1 MADVLVSRSPRVFSR
16 TEKEVLKP
24 VNLFA
29 NLGTMLDW
37 LSDAVESS
45 CWLDVYLVAAGIQ
58 QLVEDHSGTTRLIIR
73 RAGPYLSRSR
83 IDLLGRIGR
92 GATAVD
98 WALEGALARLPR
110 NRDLAMHSNDI
121 AEYLRELAF
130 VLLARYSSSS
140 SDASLLQSRGRT
152 LGETLRPL
160 SMSFANEIVRLP
172 SCFRS
177 FDQRPADVGALVSKF
192 ADTGQLQDRPVC
204 VVGVRTSG
212 SYLAPLCAAAL
223 VLHGFTDVNT
233 ISIRPSWPL
242 AKEQKDALRRAV
254 DAGGRVLILDDPPA
268 SGRSIERVVDD
279 LDRKM
284 NIRPESVALLLGVF
298 ASPTEFSGILQRT
311 TIVTLPFE
319 AWDFQHLLEATV
331 VKETLGRLL
340 GDASDVLNVRA
351 TPTLSAVK
359 REHVARIFDVEIR
372 DAVTG
377 VSTWNKIVVQ
387 GVGLGYFGRHAVAI
401 SERAPRLFPSVIGLE
416 EGFLYYRELPSSD
429 KLAIS
434 HDRRNVAAQL
444 ASHVAERKNLLRVDS
459 DPSIFLAGRQ
469 PVWEV
474 AANIVGRSLGPLSMA
489 LHGSVVAPLVRR
501 ILYVTD
507 PSIPDCMT
515 STDTWFS
522 SKGSSPAVK
531 ANFAEGPFSHLDLAS
546 FDAAF
551 DLAGIAVAAD
561 SEEFSVLLRGAY
573 ERYGSPIEPERWML
587 LQLVHSWN
595 EQRLE
600 RVSRSTAARRNSRI
614 VHRYFAE
621 RFLADISS
629 STDGPWCALDL
640 DGVLETSPLG
650 FPATTLAGAL
660 ALRSLVAHGYRVIL
674 ASGRSLSELAERCET
689 YALFASVAEYGS
701 VIYDH
706 LHKTTIDLV
715 PEHDANQ
722 LFLLRNF
729 ITNHTDIVV
738 DDDYERIVRVYQIDD
753 RGRRRGLD
761 SEQATKLLKACP
773 CPEAVVTIHGDEQ
786 TDFVASSIDKGK
798 AICILL
804 QHLGGATGAAS
815 DGTNDLW
822 PLEFAIGD
830 SATDGSFLRLA
841 QRSFAPANANQVL
854 RKSGTRIVRQAYQA
868 GTAAAVANLIGH
880 QPGSCPTCG
889 APHMDD
895 ASLALVD
902 LLSIQEG
909 GRWGAIRRVLRLVR
923 SSFPGIRV
931 R

>member
-1 MADVLVSRSPRVFSR
+1 MTDVLASR
-16 TEKEVLKP
+16 TSRAPSQFEKEVLKP

-45 CWLDVYLVAAGIQ
+45 CWLDIFLVAAGIQ
-58 QLVEDHSGTTRLIIR
+58 QLVEDHSGTPRAIIR

-92 GATAVD
+92 GVMAVD
-98 WALEGALARLPR
+98 WAFEGPRGRLPR
-110 NRDLAMHSNDI
+110 SRELAVHSSNI
-121 AEYLRELAF
+121 AAYLSDLAF
-130 VLLARYSSSS
+130 VLLAGYSPSSSE
-140 SDASLLQSRGRT
+140 ASFLQSRGKS
-152 LGETLRPL
+152 LGEALRPL

-177 FDQRPADVGALVSKF
+177 FDQRPADVVALVSKF
-192 ADTGQLQDRPVC
+192 ADTGDWRDRPMC

-223 VLHGFTDVNT
+223 VLRGFTDVNT
-233 ISIRPSWPL
+233 ITIRPSWPL
-242 AKEQKDALRRAV
+242 TKEQKAALKRAV
-254 DAGGRVLILDDPPA
+254 DGGGRILILDDPPA
-268 SGRSIERVVDD
+268 SGRSIARVLDD
-279 LDRKM
+279 LDRRS

-311 TIVTLPFE
+311 TIITLPFE
-319 AWDFQHLLEATV
+319 SWDFQHLLEASV
-331 VKETLGRLL
+331 AKETLGRLL
-340 GDASDVLNVRA
+340 GDASEVVNVRV
-351 TPTLSAVK
+351 TPTVSAVT
-359 REHVARIFDVEIR
+359 RGHVTRIFEVEIR

-377 VSTWNKIVVQ
+377 ASAWNKIVVK
-387 GVGLGYFGRHAVAI
+387 GVGLGYFGRHSVAI
-401 SERAPRLFPSVIGLE
+401 SERAPHLFPSVIGFD
-416 EGFLYYRELPSSD
+416 EGFLYFRELPSSD
-429 KLAIS
+429 KLEIS
-434 HDRRNVAAQL
+434 HDRKNVAAQL

-459 DPSIFLAGRQ
+459 DPSVFLAGRQ

-489 LHGSVVAPLVRR
+489 LHGIVVAPLVRR
-501 ILYVTD
+501 ILYVAD

-515 STDTWFS
+515 STDTWFCS
-522 SKGSSPAVK
+522 GNSPHALK
-531 ANFAEGPFSHLDLAS
+531 ADFAEGPFSHLDLAS
-546 FDAAF
+546 FDAVF

-561 SEEFSVLLRGAY
+561 SEEFSILLRRAY
-573 ERYGSPIEPERWML
+573 ECYGSPIEPERLML

-600 RVSRSTAARRNSRI
+600 RVSRSTAARRNARI

-621 RFLADISS
+621 RFLADISPS
-629 STDGPWCALDL
+629 SDGPWCAIDL

-650 FPATTLAGAL
+650 FPATTSAGAL

-701 VIYDH
+701 VIYDQ

-715 PEHDANQ
+715 PEHDAIQ
-722 LFLLRNF
+722 LDLLRDF
-729 ITNHTDIVV
+729 ITDHTDIVV
-738 DDDYERIVRVYQIDD
+738 DDDYERIVRVYHIDD

-761 SEQATKLLKACP
+761 PDHATKLLRACP
-773 CPEAVVTIHGDEQ
+773 CPEAVITIHGDEQ
-786 TDFVASSIDKGK
+786 TDFVAASVDKGK
-798 AICILL
+798 AIGILL
-804 QHLGGATGAAS
+804 QHLEGTTGSVS
-815 DGTNDLW
+815 DGANDLW

-830 SATDGSFLRLA
+830 SVTDGSFLRLA
-841 QRSFAPANANQVL
+841 QRSFAPANANQEL
-854 RKSGTRIVRQAYQA
+854 RESGTRIVRQAYQA
-868 GTAAAVANLIGH
+868 GTAEAVANLIGH
-880 QPGSCPTCG
+880 QPGSCPTCR
-889 APHMDD
+889 APLMDD
-895 ASLALVD
+895 SSLALVD

-909 GRWGAIRRVLRLVR
+909 GRSGAIRRVLRLVY
-923 SSFPGIRV
+923 SSFPRIRV

>member
-1 MADVLVSRSPRVFSR
+1 MTDVFMSRSPRVPSL
-16 TEKEVLKP
+16 TKKERLKP

-37 LSDAVESS
+37 LSEAVESS
-45 CWLDVYLVAAGIQ
+45 CWLDVFLVTAGIQ
-58 QLVEDHSGTTRLIIR
+58 QLVEDHAGTTRLIIR
-73 RAGPYLSRSR
+73 RAGPYLSSSG
-83 IDLLGRIGR
+83 IDLLSRIGR
-92 GATAVD
+92 GAMAVD
-98 WALEGALARLPR
+98 WVLEGVSTRLPR
-110 NRDLAMHSNDI
+110 NRDLAIRSNDI

-130 VLLARYSSSS
+130 VLLARYSPSSS
-140 SDASLLQSRGRT
+140 EASLLQSHGIT
-152 LGETLRPL
+152 LGKALRPL
-160 SMSFANEIVRLP
+160 SKSFANEIVRLP

-177 FDQRPADVGALVSKF
+177 FDQRPADIEALVSKF
-192 ADTGQLQDRPVC
+192 ADVGQFQDRPMC

-242 AKEQKDALRRAV
+242 AKEQKDALRRAA
-254 DAGGRVLILDDPPA
+254 DAGGRILILDDPPV

-279 LDRKM
+279 LDQRM
-284 NIRPESVALLLGVF
+284 NIPPESVALLLGVF
-298 ASPTEFSGILQRT
+298 SSPTEFSGILERT
-311 TIVTLPFE
+311 TIITLPFE
-319 AWDFQHLLEATV
+319 SWDFQHLLEASV
-331 VKETLGRLL
+331 VKQTLGRLL
-340 GDASDVLNVRA
+340 GDASEVLNVKA
-351 TPTLSAVK
+351 TPTVSAVT
-359 REHVARIFDVEIR
+359 RGHVARIFDVEIR
-372 DAVTG
+372 DAMTG
-377 VSTWNKIVVQ
+377 VSTWNKIVVE

-401 SERAPRLFPSVIGLE
+401 SERAPHLFPSVIGFE
-416 EGFLYYRELPSSD
+416 DGFLYRRELPSSD
-429 KLAIS
+429 KLVIS
-434 HDRRNVAAQL
+434 HDRRNVAAKL
-444 ASHVAERKNLLRVDS
+444 AGHVAERKNLLRVDS

-489 LHGSVVAPLVRR
+489 LHGNVVAPLVRSV
-501 ILYVTD
+501 LYVTD

-522 SKGSSPAVK
+522 SNGSCPAVK

-546 FDAAF
+546 FDAVF

-561 SEEFSVLLRGAY
+561 SEEFSILLREAY

-650 FPATTLAGAL
+650 FSATTSAGAL

-689 YALFASVAEYGS
+689 YALFAGVAEYGS
-701 VIYDH
+701 VIYDR

-715 PEHDANQ
+715 PEHDASQ
-722 LFLLRNF
+722 LVLLRNF
-729 ITNHTDIVV
+729 IANHTDIVV

-753 RGRRRGLD
+753 SGRRRGLD
-761 SEQATKLLKACP
+761 SEQANKLLKACP
-773 CPEAVVTIHGDEQ
+773 CPEAVITIHGDEQ
-786 TDFVASSIDKGK
+786 TDFVASSVDKGK
-798 AICILL
+798 AICVLL
-804 QHLGGATGAAS
+804 QHLGGVTGAACNN
-815 DGTNDLW
+815 TNDLL

-854 RKSGTRIVRQAYQA
+854 RKRGTRIVRQAYQA

-880 QPGSCPTCG
+880 QPGSCPTCQ

-895 ASLALVD
+895 ASLAFVN

-909 GRWGAIRRVLRLVR
+909 GRHGAIRRVLRLVC
-923 SSFPGIRV
+923 SSFSGTRIR
-931 R
+931 

>member
-1 MADVLVSRSPRVFSR
+1 MTDTLLSRSLRVPSP

-45 CWLDVYLVAAGIQ
+45 CWLDVFLVAAGIQ
-58 QLVEDHSGTTRLIIR
+58 QLVEDHSGATRLIFR
-73 RAGPYLSRSR
+73 RAAQYLSKSR
-83 IDLLGRIGR
+83 IDLLARLGR

-98 WALEGALARLPR
+98 WALEGVRARLPR
-110 NRDLAMHSNDI
+110 NRDLATYSNDI

-130 VLLARYSSSS
+130 FLLARYSPSS
-140 SDASLLQSRGRT
+140 SDASRLQSRGRAI
-152 LGETLRPL
+152 GETLRPL
-160 SMSFANEIVRLP
+160 SVSFANEIVRLP
-172 SCFRS
+172 SSFRS

-192 ADTGQLQDRPVC
+192 ADTGQLQDRPIC

-223 VLHGFTDVNT
+223 GLHGFTDVNT
-233 ISIRPSWPL
+233 ICIRPSWPL
-242 AKEQKDALRRAV
+242 AKEQRDALRHAA
-254 DAGGRVLILDDPPA
+254 DAGGRILVLDDPPA
-268 SGRSIERVVDD
+268 SGRSIKRVVDD
-279 LDRKM
+279 LDRRM

-298 ASPTEFSGILQRT
+298 ASPIEFNGILQRT
-311 TIVTLPFE
+311 TIITLPFE
-319 AWDFQHLLEATV
+319 SWDFQHLLKAPV

-340 GDASDVLNVRA
+340 GNTSEVLNVRA
-351 TPTLSAVK
+351 NPTISAAT
-359 REHVARIFDVEIR
+359 REHVVRNFDVEIR
-372 DAVTG
+372 DALTG
-377 VSTWNKIVVQ
+377 ISTWNKIVVE

-401 SERAPRLFPSVIGLE
+401 SERAPHLFPSVIGLE
-416 EGFLYYRELPSSD
+416 EGFLYFRELPSSD

-434 HDRRNVAAQL
+434 HDHRNVAAQL
-444 ASHVAERKNLLRVDS
+444 ASHVAERKKLLRVDS
-459 DPSIFLAGRQ
+459 DPSVFLAGRQ

-489 LHGSVVAPLVRR
+489 LHGTVVAPLVRR

-522 SKGSSPAVK
+522 SRGSSPAVK
-531 ANFAEGPFSHLDLAS
+531 TKFAEGPFSHLDLAS
-546 FDAAF
+546 FDAVF
-551 DLAGIAVAAD
+551 DLAGIAVASD
-561 SEEFSVLLRGAY
+561 SEEFSVILRKVY
-573 ERYGSPIEPERWML
+573 EHYASPIEPERWML

-650 FPATTLAGAL
+650 FPSTTSAGAL

-674 ASGRSLSELAERCET
+674 ASGRSLSELVERCET
-689 YALFASVAEYGS
+689 YALFAGVAEYGS
-701 VIYDH
+701 AIYDH
-706 LHKTTIDLV
+706 IHKTTIDLV
-715 PEHDANQ
+715 PQHDANQ
-722 LFLLRNF
+722 LDLLRNS
-729 ITNHTDIVV
+729 ITNDTDIVV
-738 DDDYERIVRVYQIDD
+738 DDDYERIVRAYRIDG

-773 CPEAVVTIHGDEQ
+773 CPEAIIAIHGEEQ
-786 TDFVASSIDKGK
+786 TDFVASSVDKGK

-804 QHLGGATGAAS
+804 QHLGAATGTAG
-815 DGTNDLW
+815 DGANDSW

-868 GTAAAVANLIGH
+868 GTAAAVADLIRH
-880 QPGSCPTCG
+880 QPGSCPICS

-909 GRWGAIRRVLRLVR
+909 GRSGAIRRVLRLV
-923 SSFPGIRV
+923 SSTFPGNRV

>member
-1 MADVLVSRSPRVFSR
+1 M
-16 TEKEVLKP
+16 LKP
-24 VNLFA
+24 INLFA
-29 NLGTMLDW
+29 NLGTLLDW

-45 CWLDVYLVAAGIQ
+45 SWLDVFLIAAGIQ
-58 QLVEDHSGTTRLIIR
+58 QLVDDHSSTTRLIIR
-73 RAGPYLSRSR
+73 RAGPYFAKSR

-92 GATAVD
+92 GVTAID
-98 WALEGALARLPR
+98 WALEGQRARLPR
-110 NRDLAMHSNDI
+110 DRDLAMHSSEL

-130 VLLARYSSSS
+130 VLLARYSPSS

-152 LGETLRPL
+152 LGEMLRPF
-160 SMSFANEIVRLP
+160 SMSLPNEIVRLP

-177 FDQRPADVGALVSKF
+177 FDQRPADVAALVSKF
-192 ADTGQLQDRPVC
+192 ADTGQLQHRPMC

-254 DAGGRVLILDDPPA
+254 DAGGRILILDDPPA
-268 SGRSIERVVDD
+268 SGRSIERVVKD
-279 LDRKM
+279 LDRRM
-284 NIRPESVALLLGVF
+284 NIRPESIALLLGVF

-311 TIVTLPFE
+311 TIITLPFE
-319 AWDFQHLLEATV
+319 SWDFHRLLETTE
-331 VKETLGRLL
+331 VKDTLGRLL
-340 GDASDVLNVRA
+340 DDGSEVLNVRA
-351 TPTLSAVK
+351 TPTVSAVT
-359 REHVARIFDVEIR
+359 RAHVARIFDVEIR

-377 VSTWNKIVVQ
+377 VSTWNKIGVE

-416 EGFLYYRELPSSD
+416 EGFLYFRELPDSD
-429 KLAIS
+429 KLAIP
-434 HDRRNVAAQL
+434 HDHRNAAAQL
-444 ASHVAERKNLLRVDS
+444 ASHVVERKNLLRVDS

-474 AANIVGRSLGPLSMA
+474 AANIVGRSLGPLSLA
-489 LHGSVVAPLVRR
+489 LHGTIVAPLVRR

-515 STDTWFS
+515 SMGTWFTSKDS
-522 SKGSSPAVK
+522 SSAVK
-531 ANFAEGPFSHLDLAS
+531 ASFAEGPFSHLDLAS
-546 FDAAF
+546 FDAVF
-551 DLAGIAVAAD
+551 DLAGVAVAAD
-561 SEEFSVLLRGAY
+561 TEEFSVLLRSTY
-573 ERYGSPIEPERWML
+573 ESYSSPIEPERWML

-595 EQRLE
+595 ELRLG

-629 STDGPWCALDL
+629 SADGPWCAFDL

-650 FPATTLAGAL
+650 FPATTSAGAL

-689 YALFASVAEYGS
+689 FDLSASVAEYGS
-701 VIYDH
+701 VIYDR

-715 PEHDANQ
+715 PKHDANQ
-722 LFLLRNF
+722 LVLLRNF
-729 ITNHTDIVV
+729 IANHTDLIV
-738 DDDYERIVRVYQIDD
+738 DDDYERIVRVYRIDD
-753 RGRRRGLD
+753 RGRRRGLY

-773 CPEAVVTIHGDEQ
+773 CPEAVITIHGNEQ
-786 TDFVASSIDKGK
+786 TDFVASSVDKGK
-798 AICILL
+798 AIRILL

-815 DGTNDLW
+815 DSTNDLW
-822 PLEFAIGD
+822 PLEFAVGD

-841 QRSFAPANANQVL
+841 KRSFAPANANQIL
-854 RKSGTRIVRQAYQA
+854 RKSGPESSGRRIRPARQRQW
-868 GTAAAVANLIGH
+868 
-880 QPGSCPTCG
+880 Q
-889 APHMDD
+889 M
-895 ASLALVD
+895 
-902 LLSIQEG
+902 
-909 GRWGAIRRVLRLVR
+909 
-923 SSFPGIRV
+923 
-931 R
+931 